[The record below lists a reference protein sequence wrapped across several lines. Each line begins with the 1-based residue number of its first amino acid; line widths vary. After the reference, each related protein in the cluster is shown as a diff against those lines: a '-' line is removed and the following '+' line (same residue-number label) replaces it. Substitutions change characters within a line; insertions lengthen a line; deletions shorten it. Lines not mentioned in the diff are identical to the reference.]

1 QSCAL
6 PCFRC
11 QPGRAGPAGRGPCGC
26 HLSRLR
32 GRLSRDARGNRD
44 RGKTLLPRRGRQAP
58 ALPRLPERGP
68 GLHPGPGRAG
78 CPPSGGVAMRPGGER
93 RREGPPNGRNRTCP
107 RLEIGSG
114 PPISSIRAPQITEIK
129 QANRESHTIDMTQG
143 PDNNRPEPY
152 FSDRQPGEG
161 AGPGPEAPASSFG
174 AAQGNAPGS
183 AYPRAGSQAAPEPTP
198 APAGGGTGSG
208 QAAPAGAMPGAGQ
221 SEGDQHVGE
230 AAAGQAGD
238 PAALEALKAELA
250 EAQARAAATHEQL
263 LRALAENEN
272 IRRRAQEE
280 IAKARKF
287 AIEAFAESLLPVIDS
302 LELALK
308 VEAPTVESIREG
320 VEATLRLMVS
330 AFEKNQLVGIDP
342 AGQKF
347 DPNHHQAI

>member
-1 QSCAL
+1 
-6 PCFRC
+6 
-11 QPGRAGPAGRGPCGC
+11 
-26 HLSRLR
+26 
-32 GRLSRDARGNRD
+32 
-44 RGKTLLPRRGRQAP
+44 
-58 ALPRLPERGP
+58 
-68 GLHPGPGRAG
+68 
-78 CPPSGGVAMRPGGER
+78 
-93 RREGPPNGRNRTCP
+93 
-107 RLEIGSG
+107 
-114 PPISSIRAPQITEIK
+114 
-129 QANRESHTIDMTQG
+129 MTQG

-221 SEGDQHVGE
+221 SEGDQPVGE

-347 DPNHHQAI
+347 DPNHHQAISTVPADSLDPPLPANHVAAVLQKGYLINDRVLRPALVTVVQG

>member
-1 QSCAL
+1 MPAWSRWPGGAWPMWMSPVPASWPTVSRRSRKSRSREETPSSPRAAGACATSTARTGTRASSGPWARWL
-6 PCFRC
+6 PAIWR
-11 QPGRAGPAGRGPCGC
+11 GGHAAGRGKTT
-26 HLSRLR
+26 
-32 GRLSRDARGNRD
+32 GRSA
-44 RGKTLLPRRGRQAP
+44 KW
-58 ALPRLPERGP
+58 
-68 GLHPGPGRAG
+68 
-78 CPPSGGVAMRPGGER
+78 
-93 RREGPPNGRNRTCP
+93 RNRTCP

-152 FSDRQPGEG
+152 FSDRQPGDG

-183 AYPRAGSQAAPEPTP
+183 AYPRAGSQAAPD
-198 APAGGGTGSG
+198 
-208 QAAPAGAMPGAGQ
+208 GAMPGARHCQ
-221 SEGDQHVGE
+221 GDQSGGE

-238 PAALEALKAELA
+238 RAALEALKAELA

-302 LELALK
+302 LE
-308 VEAPTVESIREG
+308 
-320 VEATLRLMVS
+320 
-330 AFEKNQLVGIDP
+330 
-342 AGQKF
+342 
-347 DPNHHQAI
+347 